1 MRKSTYFN
9 VMIKIAI
16 NGFGRIGRTFFRV
29 AFNNPKYKIVAIN
42 DLSSVSL
49 LSHLLKYD
57 SIHGRFPFSVS
68 CDSDNLIV
76 ENEKIPVLN
85 FSQNQSVPWS
95 NFSVDLVIE
104 STGKYLTKKLA
115 LNHIN
120 SGAKK
125 VIMTA
130 PPKEKSIKT
139 IVLGVNNNIIKDSDS
154 IISNASCTTNC
165 AAPMIKI
172 LNDSFE
178 IEKAYVTTVHSYTT
192 DQNLHDSNHHD
203 FRRARSAPNSIIPTT
218 TGAAKALSVIFP
230 KIKIGGC
237 GIRVP
242 VSNGSLTDIT
252 CIVKNKATVLEVNKV
267 FKEASFGSFLDIL
280 SYSEDPIVS
289 VDVLSSPFSCV
300 FDSGLTF
307 CLDNMIKIVGWYDN
321 EYGYSKR
328 LIDLSDILF
337 KNKY

>member
-1 MRKSTYFN
+1 
-9 VMIKIAI
+9 MIKIAI
-16 NGFGRIGRTFFRV
+16 NGFGRIGRTFFRSV
-29 AFNNPKYKIVAIN
+29 FKNPNYKVVAIN
-42 DLSSVSL
+42 DLSDIKL
-49 LSHLLKYD
+49 LTHLLKYD
-57 SIHGRFPFSVS
+57 SIHGRFPVPVS
-68 CDSDNLIV
+68 YDKNNLIIN
-76 ENEKIPVLN
+76 NEKIPVLN
-85 FSQNQSVPWS
+85 FTNNINIPWS

-104 STGKYLTKKLA
+104 STGKYLTRDLSV
-115 LNHIN
+115 NHIN

-125 VIMTA
+125 VIITA
-130 PPKEKSIKT
+130 PPKDKSIKT
-139 IVLGVNNNIIKDSDS
+139 IVLGVNNNLIKDSDS
-154 IISNASCTTNC
+154 ILSNASCTTNC

-172 LNDSFE
+172 LNSFFE
-178 IEKAYVTTVHSYTT
+178 IEKAYVTTIHSYTT

-203 FRRARSAPNSIIPTT
+203 LRRARSAPNSIIPTT
-218 TGAAKALSVIFP
+218 TGAAKALSNIFP

-252 CIVKNKATVLEVNKV
+252 CIVKNKVTVSEVNNV
-267 FKEASFGSFLDIL
+267 FKEASLNLFSGIL

-300 FDSGLTF
+300 FDSKLTF

-328 LIDLSDILF
+328 LVDLADVIF
-337 KNKY
+337 KNNS